1 MNSSDAREKC
11 GLFGVFGRP
20 DAAQLTYFGL
30 HALQHRGQESAGI
43 AVWDGDRISCHTGM
57 GLVSDVFRP
66 EVLRT
71 LQGKAAIGHVRYSTT
86 GSSRIE
92 NAQPLLRSY
101 ARGQVA
107 VAHNGNLVNAQ
118 LLRDEYEAHGHIFT
132 STTDTEIVLHLLAK
146 PSHQMKSDPLS
157 HVLNH
162 IQGSFSLVFL
172 FEDAMVAAR
181 DAFGNRPLVLGRLP
195 DGSHCVSSETCAFE
209 IIGADYVR
217 EIEPGEIVTV
227 DPHGVSSRFYLPRGD
242 IRPAHCVFE
251 HVYFAKQNSVV
262 FGDNVHMIRRRLG
275 AQLAVEGKVEADAVI
290 PVPDSGSS
298 AALGFSE
305 ASGIPLD
312 LGFVRSHYL
321 GRTFLHPDQKQRDM
335 GVKMKLSVVQQA
347 VQGKRLVVVDD
358 SVVRGTTTRG
368 KIRELRAH
376 GAKEIH
382 MRVSCPPI
390 RHPCYYGIDFPT
402 RTELLAD
409 NRNVEEIRRYLEVDS
424 VVYLSLEGMLRCL
437 SRPADNYC
445 TACWSGKYPIPVDYQ
460 VNKFSMERD
469 QGRLFV

>member
-1 MNSSDAREKC
+1 MLARDAREKC

-20 DAAQLTYFGL
+20 DAVQLTYYGL

-43 AVWDGDRISCHTGM
+43 AAWDGTRITCHTGM
-57 GLVSDVFRP
+57 GLVGEVFRP
-66 EVLRT
+66 DVLRN
-71 LQGKAAIGHVRYSTT
+71 LPGVSAIGHVRYSTT

-92 NAQPLLRSY
+92 NAQPILRSY

-132 STTDTEIVLHLLAK
+132 STTDTEVILHLLAK
-146 PSHQMKSDPLS
+146 PSHQVKSDPLS

-162 IQGSFSLVFL
+162 IQGSFSLLFL
-172 FEDAMVAAR
+172 FEDALVAAR
-181 DAFGNRPLVLGRLP
+181 DAVGNRPLALGRLP
-195 DGSHCVSSETCAFE
+195 DGAYCVSSESCAFD
-209 IIGADYVR
+209 IIGAEHVR
-217 EIEPGEIVTV
+217 EVEPGEILTV
-227 DPHGVSSRFYLPRGD
+227 DAQGLTSRYYLPREEV
-242 IRPAHCVFE
+242 RPAHCVFE
-251 HVYFAKQNSVV
+251 HVYFARQNSVL
-262 FGDNVHMIRRRLG
+262 FGDNVHMVRRRLG
-275 AQLAVEGKVEADAVI
+275 AALAREGAVPADAVV

-298 AALGFSE
+298 AALGYSE
-305 ASGIPLD
+305 ESGIPLE

-321 GRTFLHPDQKQRDM
+321 GRTFLHPDQKQRDL
-335 GVKMKLSVVQQA
+335 GVKLKLSVVQQA
-347 VQGKRLVVVDD
+347 IQGKRLVVVDD

-376 GAKEIH
+376 GAREIH
-382 MRVSCPPI
+382 LRVSCPPI

-402 RTELLAD
+402 RGELLANERSIED
-409 NRNVEEIRRYLEVDS
+409 IRRYLEVDS
-424 VVYLSLEGMLRCL
+424 VVYLSLERMLACL
-437 SRPADNYC
+437 SRPPTHYC